1 MTLMW
6 GFIAAVIAL
15 ITMIGWYG
23 PTKIVD
29 NVEALLAYMS
39 RSVKMSLAD
48 YVDVENVDLGDN
60 FTFTMRDGSLLTI
73 VRHDGSMRMVGKEEF
88 ESVDAAINGAL
99 AAYLGGGGHAFQVVF
114 TVDPEVTDR
123 VAREAQAGSRATAE
137 RLGLSFTDL
146 FEEDIRQTVEACN
159 HETCFIALFTRPS
172 AMAGSDRKHDQKLR
186 QELMKAN
193 PLPTMS
199 DAPSLFSAV
208 RGLRARHEAYVDAVV
223 ADLRD
228 QLLDC
233 YKLDT
238 HVASREMRLAIDPDW
253 TAEDWSPCLF
263 GDRIPMRDTRRD
275 PMDVSGAIWPELAPQ
290 LAPRDAEVV
299 SLRHVKIGARYYAP
313 MFVHLAPQDI
323 QNFQRL
329 FAKTAETDLPWR
341 FSLLIESGS
350 GGLWDFKNLGSMLF
364 GWTNSINAQ
373 IRRAIEAVKEAEV
386 NDGRTRV
393 RLRMDLCTWA
403 TDIKTLERRAS
414 QLARAVES
422 WGTAEVKEISGDPVQ
437 GFISSSLGVSLNS
450 VATPSLALLDDVTH
464 FLPLYRPSSPWKSG
478 GLLFKSPDGK
488 MWPYAHHSR
497 LQESCITVAYA
508 EPRSGKSVL
517 CNAINLSLCLAEG
530 ISRLPLISII
540 DVGRSSAGLISL
552 LEHALPPSER
562 HKVAIVRMRM
572 TSEFAINPCDTQLGM
587 RMPLEAEFAF
597 LLNFLLTLVTPHG
610 ASKPDSAMSPLCR
623 MAVEAA
629 YRKCSDEG
637 QPKIYSPNIKGAEDV
652 DSAIRDHALHVD
664 DHTTWW
670 EVVDAL
676 FQAGAVREAYLA
688 QRFAVPLLSDIAAVS
703 REPKFQDMYGSKRMD
718 AGDELVLEAFSRM
731 LSESVSAYPVLGR
744 PTKFDLGEARV
755 VAIDLAEVAKS
766 GSAAADHQTAVC
778 YMLARQASSKNF
790 YLHEGDVLYF
800 PDIYRAYQERRIKE
814 IRQDKKHI
822 QYDEFHRTKK
832 VSNVQEQ
839 VVADMREGGKYGVAI
854 TLISQQLGDFTT
866 EMLNFTTCKFVLSKA
881 NEATVTDMKAI
892 FGLTKTMEYNIKYT
906 IRPPGPQGSTF
917 VGIFDVKSGQ
927 VSQALRNKMGGIRLW
942 AFSTTNEDA
951 IVRDELYQ
959 KIGPEH
965 TRRLLATHYPKG
977 SVLEEFERRKSRLGK
992 EGDSDGVL
1000 NSIIEDLVTLHYKE
1014 RAQEARAA

>member
-6 GFIAAVIAL
+6 GFIAVVVAL
-15 ITMIGWYG
+15 IAMIGWYG
-23 PTKIVD
+23 PNRIVD
-29 NVEALLAYMS
+29 NVEAILAYVS
-39 RSVKMSLAD
+39 RSIKMSLAD

-60 FTFTMRDGSLLTI
+60 YTFVMKDGSLLTI
-73 VRHDGSMRMVGKEEF
+73 IRHDGSMRMVGKQEF
-88 ESVDAAINGAL
+88 ESADAAINGAL
-99 AAYLGGGGHAFQVVF
+99 SAYLGSGGHAFQVVF
-114 TVDPEVTDR
+114 TVDPEVTER

-137 RLGLSFTDL
+137 RLGLAFDDL
-146 FEEDIRQTVEACN
+146 FEEDIRQTVDSCN
-159 HETCFIALFTRPS
+159 HESCFIALFTRPS
-172 AMAGSDRKHDQKLR
+172 ALSGSDRKHDQKLR

-193 PLPTMS
+193 PLPSMADS
-199 DAPSLFSAV
+199 PNLFRALRS
-208 RGLRARHEAYVDAVV
+208 LRARHEAYVEAVV
-223 ADLRD
+223 ADLRE
-228 QLLDC
+228 QRLDC

-238 HVASREMRLAIDPDW
+238 HVAAREMRLSIDPEW
-253 TAEDWSPCLF
+253 TAEDWAPCLF
-263 GDRIPMRDTRRD
+263 GDKVPLRDIRRD
-275 PMDVSGAIWPELAPQ
+275 PEDVSGAVWPELAPQ

-299 SLRHVKIGARYYAP
+299 SLRHVKIGDRYYAP

-323 QNFQRL
+323 QTFQRL

-341 FSLLIESGS
+341 FSMLLESGD
-350 GGLWDFKNLGSMLF
+350 GGLWDFKNLGAMIF
-364 GWTNSINAQ
+364 GWTNSVNAQ
-373 IRRAIEAVKEAEV
+373 IRRAIEAVRDAEV
-386 NDGRTRV
+386 NNGRTRV

-403 TDIKTLERRAS
+403 SDIKTLERRAS

-422 WGTAEVKEISGDPVQ
+422 WGTSEVKEISGDPVQ
-437 GFISSSLGVSLNS
+437 GFVSSSLGVSLSS

-478 GLLFKSPDGK
+478 ALLFKSPDGK

-497 LQESCITVAYA
+497 QQESCITVAYA

-517 CNAINLSLCLAEG
+517 CNAINLSLCLSEG
-530 ISRLPLISII
+530 ISRLPLISVI

-552 LEHALPPSER
+552 LEHALPPTER
-562 HKVAIVRMRM
+562 HKVALVRMRM

-587 RMPLEAEFAF
+587 RMPLESEFAF

-629 YRKCSDEG
+629 FRKCSDTG
-637 QPKIYSPNIKGAEDV
+637 QPKTYSPNIVGAEDV
-652 DSAIRDHALHVD
+652 DAALSNHALHVD
-664 DHTTWW
+664 DNTTWW
-670 EVVDAL
+670 EVVDSL
-676 FQAGAVREAYLA
+676 FKVGAIREAYLA
-688 QRFAVPLLSDIAAVS
+688 QRFAVPLLSDIVAVS
-703 REPKFQDMYGSKRMD
+703 REPKFQDMYGSKKMD
-718 AGDELVLEAFSRM
+718 SGDEYVLQGFSRM

-755 VAIDLAEVAKS
+755 VAIDLADVAKS

-790 YLHEGDVLYF
+790 YLHEDDLPHFPALY
-800 PDIYRAYQERRIKE
+800 RNYQERRIKE

-832 VSNVQEQ
+832 VANVQEQ
-839 VVADMREGGKYGVAI
+839 VIADMREGGKYGVAI
-854 TLISQQLGDFTT
+854 SLISQQITDFSK

-881 NEATVTDMKAI
+881 NESTVKDMNDI
-892 FGLTKTMEYNIKYT
+892 FGLTKTMEFNVKNT

-917 VGIFDVKSGQ
+917 VGIFDVKNGQ

-965 TRRLLATHYPKG
+965 TRRLLAIHYPKG

-992 EGDSDGVL
+992 DGEADGVL
-1000 NSIIEDLVTLHYKE
+1000 NSIIEDLMKLHYEE
-1014 RAQEARAA
+1014 RAQEAKAA